1 MKNFYNV
8 LSSANTAFDVIA
20 ITETRISKNRS
31 ATQNIYSNYSLKLK
45 SNSSFEHTLT
55 ESSAG
60 GKYLY
65 IVNHL
70 SYKILSDLKIYYK
83 VELQSTF
90 IEINNPRKS
99 NIIVG
104 IIYKHPKM
112 DVTDF
117 NSNFLNNL
125 LKKINQ

>member
-1 MKNFYNV
+1 M
-8 LSSANTAFDVIA
+8 ANTAFDVIA

-31 ATQNIYSNYSLKLK
+31 VTQNIYSNYSLKLK
-45 SNSSFEHTLT
+45 SNSFFEHTPT

-65 IVNHL
+65 IANHL

-99 NIIVG
+99 NIIVA
-104 IIYKHPKM
+104 IIYKHAKM

-117 NSNFLNNL
+117 NSNLLNNL
-125 LKKINQ
+125 LKMIN